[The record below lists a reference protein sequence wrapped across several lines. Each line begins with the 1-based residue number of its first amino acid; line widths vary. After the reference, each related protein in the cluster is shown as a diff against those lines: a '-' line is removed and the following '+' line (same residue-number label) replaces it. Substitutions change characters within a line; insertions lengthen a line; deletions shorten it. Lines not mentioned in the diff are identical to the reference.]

1 MDEKAPSAKS
11 ICHWFTH
18 LKVKGSEIKP
28 KSAGRQR
35 TSEGTL
41 NVYRHHACGVQT
53 IWRTGLP
60 NEWTA
65 PGK

>member
-53 IWRTGLP
+53 I
-60 NEWTA
+60 
-65 PGK
+65 

>member
-11 ICHWFTH
+11 ICQWFTQ

-35 TSEGTL
+35 TSKGTL
-41 NVYRHHACGVQT
+41 NVFGHHACGLQT
-53 IWRTGLP
+53 I
-60 NEWTA
+60 
-65 PGK
+65 